1 MSAEAA
7 ELIRAHAQHP
17 VGRDEAVPAGVLGRA
32 ELLTPTCGDRIE
44 VRVSGDAAAPAI
56 SWSGRGCEVS
66 QGSAS
71 LLADELDGLD
81 PASIRQRVVAFLDA
95 MAAHDAVS
103 GRAADPDG
111 SAGHALG
118 DEAALLLV
126 AANPVRSV
134 CATLAWRALR
144 DALDES
150 GLA

>member
-7 ELIRAHAQHP
+7 ELIRAHARHP
-17 VGRDEAVPAGVLGRA
+17 VGRDETLPVEVLGRA

-44 VRVSGDAAAPAI
+44 VRVAGHAAALSI

-81 PASIRQRVVAFLDA
+81 AVTVRGRVTAFLDA

-103 GRAADPDG
+103 GRGADPDG
-111 SAGHALG
+111 SAGQALG

-144 DALDES
+144 DALDVS
-150 GLA
+150 GLG

>member
-7 ELIRAHAQHP
+7 ELIRAHARHP
-17 VGRDEAVPAGVLGRA
+17 VGRDDAMPAGVLGRA

-44 VRVSGDAAAPAI
+44 VRVSGDATALAI

-81 PASIRQRVVAFLDA
+81 AVTARGRVAAFLDA

-103 GRAADPDG
+103 GRGADPDG
-111 SAGHALG
+111 PAGQALG

-134 CATLAWRALR
+134 CAALAWRALR
-144 DALDES
+144 DALDVS
-150 GLA
+150 GLG